1 MRGKAFNSVLR
12 LNGYPVQKA
21 HDIITRLDQMSVDEF
36 KAWQLKKKW
45 EVVKFHHKH
54 NTLYK
59 ELIGKHLPD
68 NWNDLPIITKAHL
81 QRPVSS
87 IITEGIDVNN
97 CYVASTSG
105 STGTPFHFAKDKL
118 THAITWSIIHN
129 RYRWHGIE
137 PSTKQARFF
146 GMLKERVPSIK
157 EQFKDMIMNRVRF
170 PVFDLS
176 DIRLGEFLQK
186 FEKAKFEYIY
196 GYTSSIVMFARY
208 LINKNIL
215 LKDVCPSLKLCITTS
230 ETITP
235 SDSELI
241 RKAFG
246 VDNIREYGLSE
257 TCITAFDDKHKD
269 WLLTSESLFTEVV
282 DGKVIST
289 SLFNTAFPML
299 RYDTGDMGVIEY
311 RNESKYDLLKDLTGR
326 TNDSIILPSGKKAAG
341 LTFYY
346 VSRDVLEQS
355 GVLKEFIVRQTRIDR
370 FVLDVVAE
378 RDLTEEEV
386 LLVKKKVSTYLE
398 PGLDVVINRV
408 DTIDRPA
415 SGKIK
420 HFYSELS

>member
-1 MRGKAFNSVLR
+1 MRGKTFNSVLR
-12 LNGYPVQKA
+12 LNGYPIKKA

-137 PSTKQARFF
+137 PSAKQARFF
-146 GMLKERVPSIK
+146 GMPKERVSSIK
-157 EQFKDMIMNRVRF
+157 EQFKDMVMNRVRF

-186 FEKAKFEYIY
+186 FEKTKFEYIY

-230 ETITP
+230 ETITL

-241 RKAFG
+241 RRAFD
-246 VDNIREYGLSE
+246 VDNVREYGLSE

-282 DGKVIST
+282 DGKIIST
-289 SLFNTAFPML
+289 SLFNAAFPML
-299 RYDTGDMGVIEY
+299 RYDTGDVGVIEH

-346 VSRDVLEQS
+346 ISRDVLEQS
-355 GVLKEFIVRQTRIDR
+355 GVLKEFIVRQTRLDR

-408 DTIDRPA
+408 ETIERPA

-420 HFYSELS
+420 HFYSELN